1 MPVVYFSVSD
11 TQIIAA
17 WKGKEGTQRQLA
29 ERFKV
34 SLSFVQRVLRRY
46 RQTGETTAKPRGAT
60 LAPTLSG
67 THLDVVKNLV
77 TEQQDALLQKL
88 CERLRERTPL

>member
-1 MPVVYFSVSD
+1 MPVAYSSD
-11 TQIIAA
+11 LRTRVIAA
-17 WKGKEGTQRQLA
+17 WKAKEGTQRQLA

-46 RQTGETTAKPRGAT
+46 RQTEETTAKSRRAT

-67 THLDVVKNLV
+67 THLNVVKTLV
-77 TEQQDALLQKL
+77 TEQPDALLQKL